1 MNRRLAIALLALAG
15 VFIASYLHLFKLG
28 MIGTIACGTGGC
40 DTVQLSPQSYFL
52 GVDVALIGVL
62 GYVAL
67 LGLALLALLP
77 RFAGASWPVTALVLL
92 STGAVG
98 FTAYLKYLE
107 FFVIGA
113 VCRWCVGSAVIIALL
128 FILAVLEWR
137 EGRLQQ
143 HEPV

>member
-1 MNRRLAIALLALAG
+1 MNRRLAIAVLALVG
-15 VFIASYLHLFKLG
+15 IFIASYLHLFKLG
-28 MIGTIACGTGGC
+28 MIGTIACGTGSC
-40 DTVQLSPQSYFL
+40 DTVQLSPQSVFL

-62 GYVAL
+62 GYIAL
-67 LGLALLALLP
+67 LGLAMLSLHP
-77 RFAGASWPVTALVLL
+77 KFAGASWPVTGLVVL
-92 STGAVG
+92 SAGAVV

-137 EGRLQQ
+137 EGRLPQ
-143 HEPV
+143 HESA

>member
-1 MNRRLAIALLALAG
+1 MNRRLAIAVLALAG
-15 VFIASYLHLFKLG
+15 LFVASYLHLFKLG
-28 MIGTIACGTGGC
+28 MIGTIACGTGSC
-40 DTVQLSPQSYFL
+40 DTVQLSPQSVFL

-67 LGLALLALLP
+67 LGLAMVSLQP
-77 RFAGASWPVTALVLL
+77 RFAGRSWPVTGLVIL
-92 STGAVG
+92 SAGAVG

-113 VCRWCVGSAVIIALL
+113 VCRWCVGSAVIITLL
-128 FILAVLEWR
+128 FVLAVLEWR
-137 EGRLQQ
+137 EGRPQE